1 MIEASASN
9 VDKTTVNRERAE
21 RRRAVARTVR
31 DQRERLTSSTGT
43 RPAFDYELAATYARN
58 RLSARFTL
66 PILFA
71 LVGGVALLYAEAQAV
86 AVWAALTLTIHALTL
101 WISDRFLRDEDGPET
116 LQVWIGRFVFAE
128 LVFGLAWCTVL
139 VLTWRSDRQGLEFFQ
154 FSTMLIVMAAGTMLA
169 SPVRSAGLAGTLPI
183 VVTLI
188 VLFALRRDG
197 LYIALAVIAVG
208 AQGFFLILSRRMYLT
223 TLAMLESRAEKDL
236 LIAELG
242 TANAI
247 SDESR
252 RRAEEANLA
261 KSRFLATMS
270 HELRT
275 PLNAILGFSEVM
287 RNEVLG
293 PMENDTYKEYARD
306 IHSSGQHLLNLI
318 NEILDLSR
326 IEAGRY
332 ELNEEA
338 VNLAHIAEECRHLMQ
353 LKARNK
359 EINVDIQVER
369 NMPRLWADERSVRQ
383 IVLNLLSNAVKFT
396 QKGGQVVIKV
406 GLTPGGGQFVTVR
419 DNGPGIPEEEIPIVL
434 SSFGQGSLAIKA
446 AEQGTGLGLPIVQA
460 LVRMHEGTFELKS
473 KLREGTDATA
483 FFPRSRVM
491 EALPPVGDAERGPGR
506 WRRAG

>member
-1 MIEASASN
+1 MVEASASN
-9 VDKTTVNRERAE
+9 VDKTSVNRERAD

-31 DQRERLTSSTGT
+31 DQRERLTSSTG
-43 RPAFDYELAATYARN
+43 RPAFDYELAVTYARN

-66 PILFA
+66 PILFV
-71 LVGGVALLYAEAQAV
+71 LIGSVALLYVEPQAV
-86 AVWAALTLTIHALTL
+86 AGWAALTLAIHALML
-101 WISDRFLRDEDGPET
+101 WMAYRFLHDAEGAES
-116 LQVWIGRFVFAE
+116 LQVWTRRFVFAE
-128 LVFGLAWCTVL
+128 LVFGLAWCTIVTL
-139 VLTWRSDRQGLEFFQ
+139 SWRSEDTGIEIFQ
-154 FSTMLIVMAAGTMLA
+154 FSTMLIVVAATTMLA
-169 SPVRSAGLAGTLPI
+169 APVRPAGLAGTLPI
-183 VVTLI
+183 VLTLI
-188 VLFALRRDG
+188 VLFALRREP
-197 LYIALAVIAVG
+197 LFVALAIIAVG
-208 AQGFFLILSRRMYLT
+208 AQAFFLILSRRMYMT

-293 PMENDTYKEYARD
+293 PMQNETYKEYARD

-338 VNLAHIAEECRHLMQ
+338 INLAHIVEECRHLMQ
-353 LKARNK
+353 LRARNK
-359 EINVDIQVER
+359 EINVDVQVER

-406 GLTPGGGQFVTVR
+406 GWSPGGGQYVSVR

-446 AEQGTGLGLPIVQA
+446 
-460 LVRMHEGTFELKS
+460 
-473 KLREGTDATA
+473 
-483 FFPRSRVM
+483 
-491 EALPPVGDAERGPGR
+491 
-506 WRRAG
+506 

>member
-1 MIEASASN
+1 MVEASASN
-9 VDKTTVNRERAE
+9 SDKTSVNRERAE

-58 RLSARFTL
+58 RLGAAYTMPF
-66 PILFA
+66 LFV
-71 LVGGVALLYAEAQAV
+71 LVAVVALLYVEAPAV
-86 AVWAALTLTIHALTL
+86 AAWAALTFTVHAFML
-101 WISDRFLRDEDGPET
+101 WIADRFLRDDDGPDN
-116 LQVWIGRFVFAE
+116 LKQWVPRFIFAE
-128 LVFGLAWCTVL
+128 LVYGLAWCTIL
-139 VLTWRSDRQGLEFFQ
+139 ALSWRAQGIGIDIFQ
-154 FSTMLIVMAAGTMLA
+154 FSTMLIVVAAGSMLA
-169 SPVRSAGLAGTLPI
+169 SPLPSAALAGTLPI
-183 VVTLI
+183 VLTLI
-188 VLFALRRDG
+188 GLFVERG
-197 LYIALAVIAVG
+197 GIPYYALAVIAAG
-208 AQGFFLILSRRMYLT
+208 AQGFFLMLSKRMYVA
-223 TLAMLESRAEKDL
+223 TLAMLEIRAEKDL

-306 IHSSGQHLLNLI
+306 IHASGQHLLNLI

-332 ELNEEA
+332 ELNEEPI
-338 VNLAHIAEECRHLMQ
+338 NIGHIVEECRHLMQ
-353 LKARNK
+353 LKARTK
-359 EINVDIQVER
+359 EIAVDVQVEK

-396 QKGGQVVIKV
+396 QKGGSVTIKV
-406 GLTPGGGQFVTVR
+406 GHTSGGGQYVSVK

-460 LVRMHEGTFELKS
+460 LVRMHEGVFELKS
-473 KLREGTDATA
+473 KLREGTEAIA

-491 EALPPVGDAERGPGR
+491 EALPPVEDAERGPGR